1 LPTTLEKGGFTA
13 VLDDEALPKGLYD
26 LRARAVDAAGNERTI
41 QTMPGGQAAVRRL
54 PVRITTRLAVGKRKR
69 VRARGAHGRHRYRTV
84 LVVRPQARY
93 GRTIPLAGRLTMP
106 GANPLAGADI
116 EVWQRVKLAGSPWRR
131 ISQLRTTRTGRFRF
145 KALKGPSRTLRF
157 RYPGT
162 ATIRARSTEVDL
174 RVRAVT
180 SLRVN
185 RARVVNGEEVRF
197 HGRLKGRQA
206 GEAGKLVHLQ
216 VFTRGRWS
224 TFATPRASREN
235 GLWSYSYRFTG
246 TRGRVR
252 YRFRALVPR
261 EASFPYETG
270 VSHSV
275 HVTVRGL

>member
-1 LPTTLEKGGFTA
+1 
-13 VLDDEALPKGLYD
+13 
-26 LRARAVDAAGNERTI
+26 
-41 QTMPGGQAAVRRL
+41 MPGG
-54 PVRITTRLAVGKRKR
+54 
-69 VRARGAHGRHRYRTV
+69 
-84 LVVRPQARY
+84 
-93 GRTIPLAGRLTMP
+93 
-106 GANPLAGADI
+106 NPLAGADI
-116 EVWQRVKLAGSPWRR
+116 EVWQRVKLGGAQWQR
-131 ISQLRTTRTGRFRF
+131 ISQVRTSGTGRFRY

-162 ATIRARSTEVDL
+162 ATIRARSTVVDL

-185 RARVVNGEEVRF
+185 RNRVVNGDEVRF
-197 HGRLKGRQA
+197 HGRVKGRQSP
-206 GEAGKLVHLQ
+206 EAGKLVYLQ

-224 TFATPRASREN
+224 TFATPRANRIT
-235 GLWSYSYRFTG
+235 GRWSSTYRFTG

-270 VSHSV
+270 WSHSV